1 MEMKLNQA
9 GPHLGSGTLVFHDSS
24 WNCTDG
30 PIEVLRDID
39 TATVTVSDTSDQH
52 VILGLRS
59 EQEDSIFMAH
69 LGIVAS
75 RRWVC
80 SAKNKLWWMTP
91 SWGSD
96 ISYLPIET
104 QFLLFELEQSGY
116 YGMILPLICDNLF
129 TCTLR
134 GGANSGCVYLL

>member
-1 MEMKLNQA
+1 MQSPLENILYTGCKKRIMGMKLNQA
-9 GPHLGSGTLVFHDSS
+9 GPHSGSGTLVFHDSS

-39 TATVTVSDTSDQH
+39 TAAVTVSDTSDQH

-104 QFLLFELEQSGY
+104 QVWNLLMDISPFPPDVG
-116 YGMILPLICDNLF
+116 
-129 TCTLR
+129 
-134 GGANSGCVYLL
+134 